1 MILGQIMAVSTLPA
15 HYVGVFTDNPASA
28 DALRAAEAS
37 LTARAEARQATFG
50 RAWEQVVRL
59 MIAVRDGRDP
69 NLIRRRSGPMGR
81 CRNTI
86 HRPGGRRRVKLYTA
100 GLLPASYA
108 LGKLGYSDDEIEK
121 INAAR
126 RAESAP
132 TQQIP
137 STPQGGIQN
146 AA

>member
-1 MILGQIMAVSTLPA
+1 MKWADTSTRSIA
-15 HYVGVFTDNPASA
+15 QEA
-28 DALRAAEAS
+28 DA
-37 LTARAEARQATFG
+37 T
-50 RAWEQVVRL
+50 
-59 MIAVRDGRDP
+59 
-69 NLIRRRSGPMGR
+69 
-81 CRNTI
+81 
-86 HRPGGRRRVKLYTA
+86 VKLYQA

-132 TQQIP
+132 TP
-137 STPQGGIQN
+137 GAMN